1 MRCIKKT
8 AVIIAFLVYSTGF
21 LYAQESECDLE
32 NESRYQITTEL
43 RQTTGELH
51 LRINETDAALYLDGV
66 KQGNLFVCFSLGT
79 AAKKNYDGS
88 YTYFEQNG
96 IRGCEWILKVPEGEH
111 IIEVKKFGKKTAV
124 TKVYVFGKTQVELD
138 VSLQDADFELISFSA
153 EKKRFNPYNPGTLGM
168 CRFNFSVTAPG
179 EGMLEI
185 YGADSRLVYRGDL
198 EPFASE
204 KESCVWDGRA
214 ENGIIVAKGTYTAY
228 LQVRGTGSTE
238 CTQSEPIS
246 VVVDTASFVPL
257 SLFSAGGISSS
268 LVPALRLMPKG
279 SLYSAC
285 TGGADFSL
293 RAGFKTSP
301 AFFGFAY
308 APLNFLE
315 VSCTAGTEIKTA
327 RTKPLIVQGC
337 LKAIRKNGAFR
348 YGALLGGAYSS
359 DKTVSVF
366 NEGILHTGILLAAD
380 YGPLCIGA
388 SEQAYFGSAGSAL
401 HPFNGNLKTG
411 ISAGFQKGF
420 YAIHLSAVLFSPFSS
435 NNVQSFGRIQAGSDL
450 CILIPKTL
458 WMPAAGIYYT
468 QDSNGE
474 NGFVAGRKNS
484 RRRA

>member
-1 MRCIKKT
+1 
-8 AVIIAFLVYSTGF
+8 
-21 LYAQESECDLE
+21 
-32 NESRYQITTEL
+32 
-43 RQTTGELH
+43 
-51 LRINETDAALYLDGV
+51 
-66 KQGNLFVCFSLGT
+66 
-79 AAKKNYDGS
+79 
-88 YTYFEQNG
+88 
-96 IRGCEWILKVPEGEH
+96 
-111 IIEVKKFGKKTAV
+111 
-124 TKVYVFGKTQVELD
+124 
-138 VSLQDADFELISFSA
+138 
-153 EKKRFNPYNPGTLGM
+153 
-168 CRFNFSVTAPG
+168 
-179 EGMLEI
+179 MLEI

-474 NGFVAGRKNS
+474 NGLAFLSASPYITERKS
-484 RRRA
+484 RYGQIRMHRMRVRIRPGKRRSRWRRGFMRQNAFPNIFTTKRLCRWKKKFPPARLSGFPNRLPNTRCWLRLPAITISTK